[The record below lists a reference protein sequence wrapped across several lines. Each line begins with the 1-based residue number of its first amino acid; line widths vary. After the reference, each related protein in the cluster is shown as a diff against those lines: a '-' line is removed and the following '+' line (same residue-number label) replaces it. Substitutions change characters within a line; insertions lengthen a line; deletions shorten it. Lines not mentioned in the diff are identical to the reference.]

1 MKHKRK
7 FRKKARRPKISA
19 GKERP
24 AITLKKFAV
33 PFGGRK

>member
-7 FRKKARRPKISA
+7 FRRKAGRPKISA
-19 GKERP
+19 GKQREP
-24 AITLKKFAV
+24 IKLKKFVV